1 MPQSLLHW
9 LPEGA
14 PPHAAL
20 PEEARP
26 FLSALLNAPGCGV
39 ALLDRD
45 LRPVW
50 VNATLAALSGQEARL
65 HVGRP
70 LPELW
75 PRVAQALSP
84 LLARALSGEDVVEE
98 PVSGVLTSGATPE
111 RERERERH
119 LRVCASPALNGGSLA
134 GVLLWVRDETERVRA
149 ERRVAERESQMRGL
163 ADVACD
169 GYFLHEGGIVIDANR
184 ALAHLLGHAS
194 PEEMIGRHVSE
205 WVAPEFHQSVSAA
218 MSRGVETP
226 YELMAVRRDGQRI
239 PIEVLARQVT
249 WDGKPARLVAAWDI
263 SSRKAAEERQARTEH
278 FRDQLLGVMG
288 TDLRTPLQALQQ
300 STGALQRLGGLEE
313 PQRRL
318 VGHMAQAARR
328 MERMIHELLDFTRE
342 RLAGGLVMR
351 REPGCLGTV
360 VRQVVEERGQ
370 AHPGRTLQLDTEGDL
385 RGQWDAARLAQLT
398 DNLLGSVLQHGPED
412 TLVALRLTGV
422 VGGVTLTV
430 QNDGLVVPAEE
441 HATLFEPFRRG
452 RPASPDGLGLGL
464 YIARQIAL
472 AHGGRLTVESRNQG
486 GVRFIV
492 WLPREGTAL

>member
-9 LPEGA
+9 LPEGTPTPA
-14 PPHAAL
+14 S
-20 PEEARP
+20 PEESRP
-26 FLSALLNAPGCGV
+26 FLGALLNAPGCGV
-39 ALLDRD
+39 ALVDRE

-50 VNATLAALSGQEARL
+50 VNAALAALSGMEARAHL
-65 HVGRP
+65 GRP
-70 LPELW
+70 LAELW
-75 PRVAQALSP
+75 PQVAPALSP

-98 PVSGVLTSGATPE
+98 PLSGVLSCATGLL
-111 RERERERH
+111 H
-119 LRVCASPALNGGSLA
+119 LRVGASPALNGGVLS
-134 GVLLWVRDETERVRA
+134 GVVLWVRDETERVRA
-149 ERRVAERESQMRGL
+149 EQRLAEREAHMRGL

-169 GYFLHEGGIVIDANR
+169 GYFVHEGGTVIDANR

-194 PEEMIGRHVSE
+194 PEEMLGRHVSE
-205 WVAPEFHQSVSAA
+205 WVSPEFRQSVAAA

-226 YELMAVRRDGQRI
+226 YELMVLRRDGQRL
-239 PIEVLARQVT
+239 PIEVLAKHVT
-249 WDGKPARLVAAWDI
+249 WEGRPARLAAVWDI
-263 SSRKAAEERQARTEH
+263 SSRKSAEERAARTEH

-288 TDLRTPLQALQQ
+288 TDLRTPLQAIQQ
-300 STGALQRLGGLEE
+300 GTGALQRLGGLEE

-351 REPGCLGTV
+351 PEPGVLDEV
-360 VRQVVEERGQ
+360 VQRVVEERRQ
-370 AHPGRTLQLDTEGDL
+370 AHPGRTLLLEKEGDL
-385 RGQWDAARLAQLT
+385 RGRWDAARLAQLT

-412 TLVALRLTGV
+412 APVSLRLTGA
-422 VGGVTLTV
+422 VGGVTLSV
-430 QNDGLVVPAEE
+430 HSDGLVVPAEE

-472 AHGGRLTVESRNQG
+472 AHGGRLTVESRNHG
-486 GVRFIV
+486 GIRFIV
-492 WLPREGTAL
+492 WLPREAAAL